1 MIFDVK
7 DAQKSVKSNDTI
19 VSGWPTMSST
29 KFFFPIM
36 QIPEGENEITVEI
49 GFWNDVPIGRENE
62 GIDFQK
68 KKNWIKIGV
77 LRGKNQRI
85 D

>member
-1 MIFDVK
+1 
-7 DAQKSVKSNDTI
+7 
-19 VSGWPTMSST
+19 
-29 KFFFPIM
+29 M

-77 LRGKNQRI
+77 LRGKKPKNRLTMINLILLQSVVQS
-85 D
+85 